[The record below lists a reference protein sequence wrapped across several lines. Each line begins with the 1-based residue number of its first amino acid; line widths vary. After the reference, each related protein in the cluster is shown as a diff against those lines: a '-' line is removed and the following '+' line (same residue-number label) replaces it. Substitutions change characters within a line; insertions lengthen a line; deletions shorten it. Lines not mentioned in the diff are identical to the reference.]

1 LENSKPKE
9 KFPLRILLM
18 ATAGMYLDGYQ
29 LSVIALAAL
38 LMVPDMKLSTFQES
52 LILGAVILGTIIGTV
67 VVGYL
72 ADLFGR
78 RRIYILNLAFFL
90 LFGIISVMTSN
101 FLVIVISRILMG
113 IAVGADYPVSN
124 SYIAEMAP
132 TSVRGKYLSFS
143 NVAFVLGSISSIIV
157 ALIIF
162 SLDISSN
169 LGWQLMIGIGLI
181 PAAIVLY
188 MRLSMPESK
197 RWENIKGEIVGT
209 KIIKGMFTGLGGKF
223 TLLTSL
229 LWFLYDMVIY
239 GISLFTPTIIKIIY
253 GSNVP
258 NTENAIFSSIFLF
271 VLLASSVILMFIV
284 DRTGRKILQ
293 VIGFMG
299 IGILLLFL
307 PSVYYH
313 LLALVVLLM
322 VIEFFNGFPSTTIG
336 IFPAELSKTEF
347 RASAYGFAS
356 MMGKIGALAG
366 VIILGSTLGPSSL
379 KIFMA
384 FGVVMII
391 AALISLLLKD
401 TTNMDLDEL
410 YKFKEKLSEEE

>member
-1 LENSKPKE
+1 
-9 KFPLRILLM
+9 M

-38 LMVPDMKLSTFQES
+38 LMVPDMKLSTFQET
-52 LILGAVILGTIIGTV
+52 LILGSVILGTIIGTV

-78 RRIYILNLAFFL
+78 RRIYIFNLAFFL
-90 LFGIISVMTSN
+90 LFGIISVMTTN

-132 TSVRGKYLSFS
+132 TSVRGKYLSIS
-143 NVAFVLGSISSIIV
+143 NVAFLLGSISSLIV

-229 LWFLYDMVIY
+229 LWFVYDMVVY
-239 GISLFTPTIIKIIY
+239 GISLFIPTILKMIY
-253 GSNVP
+253 GSNVT

-271 VLLASSVILMFIV
+271 VLLVSSVIMVFII
-284 DRTGRKILQ
+284 DKTGRKILQ

-299 IGILLLFL
+299 MGILLLIL
-307 PSVYYH
+307 PGVYYD
-313 LLALVVLLM
+313 LFALVVLLM
-322 VIEFFNGFPSTTIG
+322 IIEFFNGFPSTTTG

-384 FGVVMII
+384 FGVVSII
-391 AALISLLLKD
+391 AALLSLLLVD
-401 TTNMDLDEL
+401 TTDMDLDEL
-410 YKFKEKLSEEE
+410 YKFREKLSEEE

>member
-1 LENSKPKE
+1 
-9 KFPLRILLM
+9 
-18 ATAGMYLDGYQ
+18 
-29 LSVIALAAL
+29 
-38 LMVPDMKLSTFQES
+38 
-52 LILGAVILGTIIGTV
+52 
-67 VVGYL
+67 
-72 ADLFGR
+72 
-78 RRIYILNLAFFL
+78 
-90 LFGIISVMTSN
+90 
-101 FLVIVISRILMG
+101 
-113 IAVGADYPVSN
+113 
-124 SYIAEMAP
+124 
-132 TSVRGKYLSFS
+132 
-143 NVAFVLGSISSIIV
+143 
-157 ALIIF
+157 
-162 SLDISSN
+162 
-169 LGWQLMIGIGLI
+169 
-181 PAAIVLY
+181 
-188 MRLSMPESK
+188 
-197 RWENIKGEIVGT
+197 
-209 KIIKGMFTGLGGKF
+209 
-223 TLLTSL
+223 
-229 LWFLYDMVIY
+229 MVIY
-239 GISLFTPTIIKIIY
+239 GISLFTPTIIKMIY

-258 NTENAIFSSIFLF
+258 NTENALFSSIFLF

-293 VIGFMG
+293 IIGFMG

-336 IFPAELSKTEF
+336 IFPAKLSKTEF

-356 MMGKIGALAG
+356 MMGKMGALAG

-379 KIFMA
+379 KIFMT